1 MGSSLDK
8 GEIEK
13 WICVHYSLLQHL
25 EWSDWFPNATEL
37 RKMFVKLCCHYLLA
51 CLDPKMKQ
59 EPTTATEY
67 AQAQVRKVC
76 ATDVSS

>member
-1 MGSSLDK
+1 
-8 GEIEK
+8 
-13 WICVHYSLLQHL
+13 
-25 EWSDWFPNATEL
+25 
-37 RKMFVKLCCHYLLA
+37 MFVKLCCHYLLA

-76 ATDVSS
+76 ATDVKFLALLMYHQEAICWGKKAVCILKIQVLVTVNTVEQ